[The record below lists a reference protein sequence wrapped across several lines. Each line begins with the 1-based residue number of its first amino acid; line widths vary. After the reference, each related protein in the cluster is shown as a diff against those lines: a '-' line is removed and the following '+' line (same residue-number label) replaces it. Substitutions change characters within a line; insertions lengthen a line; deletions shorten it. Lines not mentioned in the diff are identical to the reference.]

1 VSRVLL
7 PVDPDQPAR
16 TRSAVEQVLRLRHAG
31 PVTVRLLRV
40 QPKVSGHVAMLFG
53 AAELRELQLCTGA
66 EDLQFAQKLLDL
78 AGVPYA
84 STVLIG
90 RSAETIVTAARD
102 YHCDR
107 IVFGTDPASLAGRI
121 FGSLAQQVRQL
132 LDAAGEGDPQVIG
145 S

>member
-7 PVDPDQPAR
+7 PIDPAQPAR
-16 TRSAVEQVLRLRHAG
+16 TRSAIEEVLRLRVGG

-40 QPKVSGHVAMLFG
+40 QPQVSGHVAMFFG
-53 AAELRELQLCTGA
+53 TRELQALQERTGA
-66 EDLQFAQKLLDL
+66 EDLEFAQNLLAL

-84 STVLIG
+84 STVLVG
-90 RSAETIVTAARD
+90 RSAETIVQAARD

-107 IVFGTDPASLAGRI
+107 IIFGREEPGLTGRI
-121 FGSLAQQVRQL
+121 FGSLAQQVRQM
-132 LDAAGEGDPQVIG
+132 LDASENTQVVG